1 MKPVATSKVVAILA
15 KYGCVKVHQAGSHQ
29 KWRTPGGLSITIKA
43 GAKEQSP
50 GLLRTVQDVLASELG
65 TSWLEKELNR

>member
-1 MKPVATSKVVAILA
+1 MKPVATSKVVTILA
-15 KYGCVKVHQAGSHQ
+15 KYGCVKTHQVGSHQ

-50 GLLRTVQDVLASELG
+50 GLLRTVQGALAPELG
-65 TSWLEKELNR
+65 PNWLDKELNR